1 MENEAKSNSKP
12 QRPTSLPI
20 QPFVLVPTGETGA
33 PQVGCLLEQYLSQR
47 SNKVSSSQ
55 PGSKFKGKRSRCF
68 SSLQLSPMGSHYPVF
83 LEPPSSSD
91 TCSSCTPSPEWLGRR
106 HTWSQSS
113 RIPQPF
119 SPCTAKSGV
128 DARRLSPKRPQARAL
143 EDTSPHSEISLALTP
158 PPNRSTL
165 IKIPT
170 YQDLNNLSPK
180 LNYTSAFHAAHT
192 SCHSHVCQTPP
203 TLPLSAH
210 GQGSSPSTH
219 SEPEQLPL
227 LPPGATSAADPGV
240 FHGGFAAAFSSVAP
254 LSSLSSL
261 LTFAA
266 SVRTSQPGEALVL
279 SDKPPTEFRLSPE
292 TSYESMSISHLQR
305 RGEIASARLATPST
319 ALLLGWFCLLT
330 MMSFY
335 AAVPSVPRRG
345 FLANMTYF

>member
-1 MENEAKSNSKP
+1 
-12 QRPTSLPI
+12 
-20 QPFVLVPTGETGA
+20 
-33 PQVGCLLEQYLSQR
+33 
-47 SNKVSSSQ
+47 
-55 PGSKFKGKRSRCF
+55 
-68 SSLQLSPMGSHYPVF
+68 MGSHYPVF

-119 SPCTAKSGV
+119 GACTAKSGV

-192 SCHSHVCQTPP
+192 SCHSHVCRTPP

-210 GQGSSPSTH
+210 GHGSSPSTH

-227 LPPGATSAADPGV
+227 LPPGATSAADPGA

-319 ALLLGWFCLLT
+319 AHPPSGMVLSTHDDELLCSSAFSTPKGLPRKHDLFLTLAAWDWLRLLLCSCVCVTAGATQSREKARCRTWLLHKT
-330 MMSFY
+330 PHHLVVS
-335 AAVPSVPRRG
+335 AV
-345 FLANMTYF
+345 